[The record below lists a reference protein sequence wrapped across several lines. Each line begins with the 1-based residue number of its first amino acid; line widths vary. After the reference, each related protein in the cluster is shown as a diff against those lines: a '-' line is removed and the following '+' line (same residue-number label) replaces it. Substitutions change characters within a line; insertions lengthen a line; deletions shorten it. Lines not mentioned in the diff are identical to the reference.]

1 MIIIIIGQNLLY
13 DNDIFKQSEE
23 DKDDADTHPNVQGR
37 HITYTRSVLPKKLSH
52 VSFSWVSLQIHLT
65 APNME
70 ASVRRVVIAMATL
83 GREIDMI
90 LDGDK
95 YQKYI
100 SEYKSLNV
108 FTSKFSNVYDDI
120 ASKINLKFL
129 QFSLFFTICWS
140 NGRDGN
146 SLKTFTFQEST
157 PVGGKVR
164 AKPQLQTVQ
173 MEGMSEKKKK
183 NT

>member
-1 MIIIIIGQNLLY
+1 M
-13 DNDIFKQSEE
+13 
-23 DKDDADTHPNVQGR
+23 
-37 HITYTRSVLPKKLSH
+37 
-52 VSFSWVSLQIHLT
+52 
-65 APNME
+65 
-70 ASVRRVVIAMATL
+70 AMATL

-90 LDGDK
+90 LGGDK

-140 NGRDGN
+140 NGRDDN

>member
-1 MIIIIIGQNLLY
+1 
-13 DNDIFKQSEE
+13 
-23 DKDDADTHPNVQGR
+23 
-37 HITYTRSVLPKKLSH
+37 
-52 VSFSWVSLQIHLT
+52 
-65 APNME
+65 
-70 ASVRRVVIAMATL
+70 MATL

-129 QFSLFFTICWS
+129 
-140 NGRDGN
+140 
-146 SLKTFTFQEST
+146 
-157 PVGGKVR
+157 
-164 AKPQLQTVQ
+164 
-173 MEGMSEKKKK
+173 
-183 NT
+183 